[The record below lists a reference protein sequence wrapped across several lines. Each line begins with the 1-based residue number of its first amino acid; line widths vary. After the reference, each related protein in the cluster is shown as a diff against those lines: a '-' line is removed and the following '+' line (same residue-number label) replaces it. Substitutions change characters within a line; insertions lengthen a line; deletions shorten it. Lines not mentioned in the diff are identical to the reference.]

1 MDGYL
6 RLSPRER
13 KTCLEVY
20 RADRFVRR
28 ALVLLLLDHQQSY
41 RDIVASAF
49 VSPTLVNAV
58 KRDYAAGGVER
69 VLGQQRWACVVA
81 YWLILVTRWLV
92 GHTPRDFGFFR
103 SRWSCALLALLLWE
117 QHRVRLGPETVRRGL
132 HRLGFVWRRPRP
144 VVGPHDP
151 EYERKIRKIQR
162 LLRSLPGDETAV
174 FQDEV
179 DVHLNPKIGSCW
191 MPCGEQAEVVT
202 PGNNDKVHIAGSL
215 HWRTGTL
222 LLSAPGRQRNAALFV
237 AHLDDLCR
245 RLRGYR
251 IIHVV
256 CDNAR
261 FHDCRAV
268 RACLERHAGRIV
280 LHYLPKYAPETNP
293 IERIWWHLHE
303 TITRNHRCQSLP
315 ELLDEVYAWAQTQP
329 CFFMQTASFRNTYR
343 LAA

>member
-6 RLSPRER
+6 QLSQRER
-13 KTCLEVY
+13 KACLAVY
-20 RADRFVRR
+20 RADRAVRR
-28 ALVLLLLDHQQSY
+28 SLILLMLDQGRSY
-41 RDIVASAF
+41 RDISASAF
-49 VSPTLVNAV
+49 VSPTLVKTV
-58 KRDYAAGGVER
+58 KRDYAAGGVDR
-69 VLGQQRWACVVA
+69 VLGQQPRRCIVAC
-81 YWLILVTRWLV
+81 WLILVTRWLIN
-92 GHTPRDFGFFR
+92 HTPRDFGFFR
-103 SRWSCALLALLLWE
+103 SRWSCGLLALLLWE
-117 QHRVRLGPETVRRGL
+117 QHRVRLGPEAVRRGL
-132 HRLGFVWRRPRP
+132 HQMGFAWRRPRP

-151 EYERKIRKIQR
+151 EHDRKIRRIQR
-162 LLRSLPGDETAV
+162 LLRELPADETVV

-191 MPCGEQAEVVT
+191 MPQGQQAEVVT
-202 PGNNDKVHIAGSL
+202 PGNNEKAHIAGSL

-237 AHLDDLCR
+237 AHLDDLCC
-245 RLRGYR
+245 RLRSYR
-251 IIHVV
+251 VIHVI

-303 TITRNHRCQSLP
+303 TLTRNHRCQSLQ
-315 ELLDEVYAWAQTQP
+315 ELLEDVYAWARSQP
-329 CFFMQTASFRNTYR
+329 CFFMQTASFRKTYQ

>member
-1 MDGYL
+1 MEGYL

-13 KTCLEVY
+13 KTCLAVY
-20 RADRFVRR
+20 RADRTVRR
-28 ALVLLLLDHQQSY
+28 ALVLLLLSERRSY
-41 RDIVASAF
+41 RDIRAWAF
-49 VSPTLVNAV
+49 VSPALVAAI
-58 KRDYAAGGVER
+58 KRDYAAGGVDR
-69 VLGQQRWACVVA
+69 VLGSEAGPCVVA
-81 YWLILVTRWLV
+81 MWLIFVARWLI
-92 GHTPRDFGFFR
+92 GHTPCDFGFFR

-117 QHRVRLGPETVRRGL
+117 QHRLRLSPETVRRGL
-132 HRLGFVWRRPRP
+132 HQLGFVWRRPRP

-151 EYERKIRKIQR
+151 EHERKMRRIRR
-162 LLRSLPGDETAV
+162 LVRHLSTDETVV

-191 MPCGEQAEVVT
+191 MARGEQAEVRT
-202 PGNNDKVHIAGSL
+202 PGNNEKKHLAGSV

-222 LLSAPGRQRNAALFV
+222 LLSAPGPRRNAALFV

-245 RLRGYR
+245 WLRRYR
-251 IIHVV
+251 VIHVI

-268 RACLERHAGRIV
+268 QNCLERHAGRLV

-293 IERIWWHLHE
+293 IERVWWHLHE
-303 TITRNHRCQSLP
+303 TITRNHRCESLQ
-315 ELLDEVYAWAQTQP
+315 ELLNQVYAWADRRSVYW
-329 CFFMQTASFRNTYR
+329 QTASFRDLYR